1 MLVGADNIV
10 KYLNQVGCK
19 HFRIYRGQNV
29 TRQPDFEYGRQSA
42 NDTTDTCVSAF
53 QQWAEL
59 QSYYTRPILY
69 TMTVYPNGKKQSA
82 TDEAGDNPK
91 GTFRTEF
98 YLVPPDGGNFPA
110 RPGQMGMSGVTQESI
125 GAIEQRIYERLETK
139 MRLEQAE
146 EYIDE
151 IRYLQKKVD
160 PSSER
165 LDKALVYLGPYEPGI
180 MDRVFGPPAK
190 SPVLAGP
197 DDPRVQDVKRG
208 PFKDAEDQRRFNA
221 AIHYLFNTA
230 GLTVADIEAIVQMH
244 KDQPGVFSMFVNMQ
258 LRKNR

>member
-91 GTFRTEF
+91 GTFRPEF

-110 RPGQMGMSGVTQESI
+110 RPGQM
-125 GAIEQRIYERLETK
+125 
-139 MRLEQAE
+139 
-146 EYIDE
+146 
-151 IRYLQKKVD
+151 
-160 PSSER
+160 
-165 LDKALVYLGPYEPGI
+165 
-180 MDRVFGPPAK
+180 
-190 SPVLAGP
+190 
-197 DDPRVQDVKRG
+197 
-208 PFKDAEDQRRFNA
+208 
-221 AIHYLFNTA
+221 
-230 GLTVADIEAIVQMH
+230 
-244 KDQPGVFSMFVNMQ
+244 
-258 LRKNR
+258 